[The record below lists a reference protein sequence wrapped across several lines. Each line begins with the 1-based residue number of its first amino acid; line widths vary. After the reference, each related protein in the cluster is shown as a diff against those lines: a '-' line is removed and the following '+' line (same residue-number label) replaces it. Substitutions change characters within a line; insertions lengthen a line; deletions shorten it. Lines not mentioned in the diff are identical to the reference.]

1 MAMKE
6 LDVDSSLT
14 FLPAAGIGVLLTVT
28 KVLGGFRA
36 SRHFSVSGDV
46 SGEAPDPNMG
56 HWGRSCAALAQTILD
71 WTRAKS
77 REWEN
82 SIRSALW
89 GSLLSRP
96 GCSMGAFPK
105 EQLLHHPAPAASLSP
120 SPGLAVQ
127 LHHPKRPAASPA
139 ASSCSSHSASCFG
152 APSASHSNSDLI
164 RLPRVVPAP
173 EASAPSAAPLSP
185 ASEVPTGP
193 RSLTLNHADTGC
205 RKTVAEA
212 KLLRPRP
219 TPAAS

>member
-36 SRHFSVSGDV
+36 SDCRHFSVSGDV

-56 HWGRSCAALAQTILD
+56 HWGRNCAALAQTIQD
-71 WTRAKS
+71 WTRAKYPRMGELHS
-77 REWEN
+77 F
-82 SIRSALW
+82 STL

-120 SPGLAVQ
+120 SPSLAVQ

-139 ASSCSSHSASCFG
+139 ASSCSFHSASCFG
-152 APSASHSNSDLI
+152 APSASHSHSDLI
-164 RLPRVVPAP
+164 QLPRAVPAP

-185 ASEVPTGP
+185 ASEVPTSP
-193 RSLTLNHADTGC
+193 RGLNHADAGC
-205 RKTVAEA
+205 RKTAAEA